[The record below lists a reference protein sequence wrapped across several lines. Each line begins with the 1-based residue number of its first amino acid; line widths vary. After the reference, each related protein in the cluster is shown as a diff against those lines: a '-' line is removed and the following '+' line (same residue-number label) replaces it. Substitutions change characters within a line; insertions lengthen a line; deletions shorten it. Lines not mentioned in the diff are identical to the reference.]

1 MKKTSVILIIALLA
15 VSLSGY
21 SQGKK
26 AYSIKSG
33 TVNYEMEM
41 LGMTVTSILYFDN
54 YGAKECTTVKMDMFG
69 QKIESRTFRKDEYV
83 YSLDMVAK
91 TYQKEVFKEK
101 AGDYSSMNFEELS
114 EAEAGITKNG
124 TETFMGKKCIIYDM
138 DKDGAIGKFWIWND
152 LMLKMEV
159 ESQGFTIV
167 MEANKIT
174 EGSISQDLFE
184 IPSDFTEKTN

>member
-1 MKKTSVILIIALLA
+1 MKKTVVILIIALFGI
-15 VSLSGY
+15 SLSGY

-26 AYSIKSG
+26 TYSIKSG
-33 TVNYEMEM
+33 TVEYEMEM
-41 LGMTVTSILYFDN
+41 LGMMINSTLHFDN
-54 YGAKECTTVKMDMFG
+54 YGARECTVVKMEMFG
-69 QKIESRTFRKDEYV
+69 QLIESRTFRKDEYV
-83 YSLDMVAK
+83 YSLDMIAK
-91 TYQKEVFKEK
+91 TYEKALFKEK
-101 AGDYSSMNFEELS
+101 AGDYSNMNFEELA

-124 TETFMGKKCIIYDM
+124 TETFMGKKCIIYGM

-167 MEANKIT
+167 MEAKKIK

-184 IPSDFTEKTN
+184 IPTDFTEK